1 MGCAPFGT
9 AGYNQPVK
17 LDQDTFAA
25 LIACHDCDLL
35 LRPQRLAAGECACC
49 PRCGAALAR
58 GKRDALDRTLALT
71 LAALVCFA
79 LANLYPFMTFS
90 FEGRLQE
97 NTLMSGVISLARD
110 GLYPLAALI
119 FAASIGVPL
128 VKIAGLLYVLL
139 PLKLG
144 RRPWNLG
151 LSYRLLEFLHP
162 WGMLEVYML
171 GVLVAITKLSGMATI
186 ALGTAFYA
194 FVALILLTTA
204 ASSTMDPRVVWER
217 LEPAR

>member
-1 MGCAPFGT
+1 MGAT
-9 AGYNQPVK
+9 AG
-17 LDQDTFAA
+17 LS
-25 LIACHDCDLL
+25 ACHDCDLL
-35 LRPQRLAAGECACC
+35 LRGRQLAAGESAVC
-49 PRCGAALAR
+49 PRCGAVLAR

-71 LAALVCFA
+71 LAALVCFS
-79 LANLYPFMTFS
+79 LANFYPFMTFS
-90 FEGRLQE
+90 LEGRLQE
-97 NTLMSGVISLARD
+97 NTLMSGVISLAGA

-128 VKIAGLLYVLL
+128 IKIAGLLYVLL

-151 LSYRLLEFLHP
+151 FSYRLLEFLHP

-171 GVLVAITKLSGMATI
+171 GVLVAITKLAGMATI
-186 ALGTAFYA
+186 GLGTAFYA
-194 FVALILLTTA
+194 FVALIVLTTA
-204 ASSTMDPRVVWER
+204 ASSTMDSRVVWER

>member
-1 MGCAPFGT
+1 MEPTAPR
-9 AGYNQPVK
+9 
-17 LDQDTFAA
+17 
-25 LIACHDCDLL
+25 IACHDCDLL
-35 LRPQRLAAGECACC
+35 LRPQRLAAGERACC
-49 PRCGAALAR
+49 PRCGATVDR
-58 GKRDALDRTLALT
+58 GRRDSLDRTLALT

-90 FEGRLQE
+90 LGGHMQE
-97 NTLMSGVISLARD
+97 NTLMSGVISLARA
-110 GLYPLAALI
+110 GFYPLAALI

-128 VKIAGLLYVLL
+128 VKVVGLLYVLL

-151 LSYRLLEFLHP
+151 LSHRLLEFLHP

-186 ALGTAFYA
+186 GLGTAFYA
-194 FVALILLTTA
+194 FVALIVLTTA
-204 ASSTMDPRVVWER
+204 ASTTMDPRVVWER
-217 LEPAR
+217 LEPAA

>member
-1 MGCAPFGT
+1 MDATAP
-9 AGYNQPVK
+9 
-17 LDQDTFAA
+17 

-35 LRPQRLAAGECACC
+35 LRPQRLVAGERACC
-49 PRCGAALAR
+49 PHCGATLDR
-58 GKRDALDRTLALT
+58 GRRDALDRTLALT

-90 FEGRLQE
+90 LEGHVQE

-110 GLYPLAALI
+110 GFYPLAALI
-119 FAASIGVPL
+119 FAASIGVPI
-128 VKIAGLLYVLL
+128 VKILGLLYVLL

-151 LSYRLLEFLHP
+151 LSHRLLEFLHP

-186 ALGTAFYA
+186 GVGAALYA
-194 FVALILLTTA
+194 FVAVIVLTTA
-204 ASSTMDPRVVWER
+204 ATSSMDPRLVWER
-217 LEPAR
+217 LEPGR